1 MSKTYEV
8 YPTTS
13 YIPSKEEIE
22 KLAEKYLNTFLE
34 KANIKEEYKKS
45 WKLLIQLLGFLI
57 RIMLIEKIYVWLIQS
72 MIYIN

>member
-34 KANIKEEYKKS
+34 KENIKKNENY
-45 WKLLIQLLGFLI
+45 
-57 RIMLIEKIYVWLIQS
+57 
-72 MIYIN
+72 